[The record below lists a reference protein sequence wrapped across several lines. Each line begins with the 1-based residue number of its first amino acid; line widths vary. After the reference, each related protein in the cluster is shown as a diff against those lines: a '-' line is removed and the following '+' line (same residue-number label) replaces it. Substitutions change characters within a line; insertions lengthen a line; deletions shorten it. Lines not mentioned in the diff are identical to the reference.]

1 MPRRNINQHRG
12 RTAIV
17 ELLFA
22 FYVDAGGGEGGT
34 RCGRDGRDG
43 GGGGGVEGEGD
54 QVWKSHKA

>member
-34 RCGRDGRDG
+34 GCGRD

>member
-22 FYVDAGGGEGGT
+22 FYVDAGGGGGG
-34 RCGRDGRDG
+34 CGRDG

>member
-34 RCGRDGRDG
+34 RCGRDGG
-43 GGGGGVEGEGD
+43 EGGVEGGSGVEEMEEEEE
-54 QVWKSHKA
+54 K

>member
-22 FYVDAGGGEGGT
+22 FYVDAGGGEGGK
-34 RCGRDGRDG
+34 
-43 GGGGGVEGEGD
+43 EMEEEEE
-54 QVWKSHKA
+54 K